1 MASEPQL
8 AAGEDLG
15 AYRIEMLIA
24 RGGMG
29 EVYRALDRRLGR
41 LVALKLLAPE
51 IADEDQFRERFLRE
65 SRLAA
70 SLDHPNV
77 LPIYE
82 AGEFANR
89 LFIAMRFVEGTD
101 LRQVLRQS
109 APLDAERALA
119 LIAPVAGAL
128 DAAHARG
135 LVHRDVKPANVLIA
149 RAREEDADEHIYLSD
164 FGLTTLSSDAVDV
177 GQFSG
182 TADYAAPELVTGG
195 RIDALTDVYALG
207 CVLFEALTGQPP
219 YRSGSVMAVLWGHV
233 NDPPPSAT
241 ARNRALPEAVDGVFQ
256 TALAKDPAKRPQTCR
271 ALVDSAR
278 CALGLTRPEE
288 FRRSRRLP
296 VVAAAVAG
304 VAVAA
309 LVALIWIGRGDD
321 AGVGTAASAGSIV
334 RIDPATN
341 SVLARTG
348 VAGRPTS
355 IAVGRGH
362 VWAVDAGSS
371 TVVRLDAA
379 RGAPRTSSAHGVP
392 SDVAVAGD
400 VVAVANGADG
410 TAALFDNSSGV
421 FQQTV
426 QLGGFGLSASSV
438 ATDEHWAWV
447 AARGQLEWIDLGT
460 GMLARTSTLPFAHHG
475 EGRIEVSAT
484 DVAVGEG
491 SVWVTGDVL
500 NPTLWRIDPE
510 RRRRTTAIALPF
522 GPDAVAVAEGT
533 VWVANQLDDSV
544 TRVDARSG
552 RVGPT
557 IDVGHEPVALAASKG
572 LVWVAN
578 RLDGTVSRINAKT
591 NQVAAT
597 VAVGDAAEDVA
608 VGAGAVWVA
617 TGRS

>member
-8 AAGEDLG
+8 AVGEHLG
-15 AYRIEMLIA
+15 AYRIEMLVA

-41 LVALKLLAPE
+41 PVALKVLVRE
-51 IADEDQFRERFLRE
+51 IADQPLFRERFLRE

-82 AGEFANR
+82 AGEFGDR

-109 APLDAERALA
+109 APLDPERALA

-149 RAREEDADEHIYLSD
+149 RAREEDVAEHIYLSD

-256 TALAKDPAKRPQTCR
+256 TALAKDPAKRPQSCR

-278 CALGLTRPEE
+278 SAVGVTRPGE

-296 VVAAAVAG
+296 VVAAAIAG

-309 LVALIWIGRGDD
+309 LVASIWIGGGDD
-321 AGVGTAASAGSIV
+321 AGSIV
-334 RIDPATN
+334 RLDPATN
-341 SVLARTG
+341 RVVARTG

-355 IAVGRGH
+355 IAAGH
-362 VWAVDAGSS
+362 GHAWAVEAGSS
-371 TVVRLDAA
+371 TVIRLDAA
-379 RGAPRTSSAHGVP
+379 GGALRSSSAHGVP

-400 VVAVANGADG
+400 VVAVANGEDG
-410 TAALFDNSSGV
+410 TVALFDNSSGA
-421 FQQTV
+421 FQDTV

-438 ATDEHWAWV
+438 AVDRHSVWV
-447 AARGQLEWIDLGT
+447 AARSQLERIDGT
-460 GMLARTSTLPFAHHG
+460 GTVAWTSTLPFAHGG
-475 EGRIEVSAT
+475 EGRIEVAAT

-500 NPTLWRIDPE
+500 NPTLWRLDPE
-510 RRRRTTAIALPF
+510 RTRRTVAIALPF
-522 GPDAVAVAEGT
+522 GPDAVAVAERT

-572 LVWVAN
+572 VVWVAN
-578 RLDGTVSRINAKT
+578 RLDGTVSRIDTRT
-591 NQVAAT
+591 NHVTAT

>member
-1 MASEPQL
+1 MALEPQL

-15 AYRIEMLIA
+15 AYRIEKLIA

-41 LVALKLLAPE
+41 PVALKLLVRE
-51 IADEDQFRERFLRE
+51 IADEDRFRDRFLRE

-109 APLDAERALA
+109 APLEPERALA

-149 RAREEDADEHIYLSD
+149 RAREEDADEHVYLSD

-256 TALAKDPAKRPQTCR
+256 TALAKDPAKRPQSCR

-278 CALGLTRPEE
+278 FAVGLTRPGEV
-288 FRRSRRLP
+288 RRSRRLP
-296 VVAAAVAG
+296 VVAAAVVG

-309 LVALIWIGRGDD
+309 MVVSIWIGRGDH
-321 AGVGTAASAGSIV
+321 AGSIV

-341 SVLARTG
+341 GVLARTG
-348 VAGRPTS
+348 LAGRPTS
-355 IAVGRGH
+355 IAVGRGDA
-362 VWAVDAGSS
+362 WAVEAGSS
-371 TVVRLDAA
+371 MVVRLDAA
-379 RGAPRTSSAHGVP
+379 RGALRPSSAHGVP

-400 VVAVANGADG
+400 FVAVANGTDA
-410 TAALFDNSSGV
+410 TAALFDSSSGV
-421 FQQTV
+421 FQGTV
-426 QLGGFGLSASSV
+426 QLPGFGLSESSV
-438 ATDEHWAWV
+438 AADRQSAWV
-447 AARGQLEWIDLGT
+447 TDRGQLERIDLGT
-460 GMLARTSTLPFAHHG
+460 GTLAGTSPLPLARGG
-475 EGRIEVSAT
+475 EGGSPVSAT

-500 NPTLWRIDPE
+500 NPTLWRIDQD
-510 RRRRTTAIALPF
+510 RTRRTVAYPLPF

-552 RVGPT
+552 RVGRT
-557 IDVGHEPVALAASKG
+557 IEVGHEPVALAASKG

-578 RLDGTVSRINAKT
+578 RLDGTVSRIDAKT
-591 NQVAAT
+591 NRVTAT
-597 VAVGDAAEDVA
+597 VAVGDTAEDVA
-608 VGAGAVWVA
+608 VGAGVVWVA